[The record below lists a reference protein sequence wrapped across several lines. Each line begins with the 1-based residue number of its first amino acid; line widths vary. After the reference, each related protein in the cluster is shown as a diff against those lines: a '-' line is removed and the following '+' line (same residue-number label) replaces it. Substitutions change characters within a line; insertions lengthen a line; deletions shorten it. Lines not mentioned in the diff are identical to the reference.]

1 MILKASKRSGGR
13 QLGAHLLKTE
23 ENEHV
28 EIHEVSGFISDTVM
42 GAMNEAY
49 ALARGTKCQQ
59 YLFSM
64 SLSPP
69 AHESVRVEVFEK
81 ALADIEERL
90 NLTGQPRV
98 IVFHEKE
105 GRRHCHAVWSR
116 IDAETMTAKELPFFK
131 NRLNEIAKQLYLEN
145 GWAMPKGFANPK
157 LRDASNFTLDEWQQ
171 AKRAG
176 LDPREL
182 KSAVQECWKQS
193 DGAAAF
199 ASALEERGLFLARG
213 DRRGFVAVTIDGDV
227 FALARM
233 IDAKSKDVAS
243 RLGDPAKLR
252 SVEETKQFIGEQIV
266 PRLSRYIAEAKRI
279 ARHNME
285 PLIAKREAL
294 KVQHQAERQA
304 FDKSITARWNEE
316 QRIRASRLRKGIAGA
331 WDFLTGKYFKVRK
344 QNEMEAKF
352 ARERDSH
359 ERHALIHA
367 QHKDRQALQEL
378 IKENRRKEAERIL
391 GLYRDA
397 AKFRRMREGEAERD
411 RNGRTRD
418 ARSLSPK
425 PRDRGLDLG

>member
-157 LRDASNFTLDEWQQ
+157 LRDARNFTLDEWQQ
-171 AKRAG
+171 ATRAG

-243 RLGDPAKLR
+243 RLGNPANLR
-252 SVEETKQFIGEQIV
+252 SVDETKQFIGEQIA
-266 PRLSRYIAEAKRI
+266 PRLTRYIAEAKRI
-279 ARHNME
+279 AHHNMQ

-304 FDKSITARWNEE
+304 FDKSINARWNEE
-316 QRIRASRLRKGIAGA
+316 QRIRSSRLRKGIGGA

-344 QNEMEAKF
+344 QNEIEAKF

-359 ERHALIHA
+359 ERHALIRA
-367 QHKDRQALQEL
+367 QLEHRQALQEL
-378 IKENRRKEAERIL
+378 IKESRRKEAERIF

-411 RNGRTRD
+411 KDRGRNSTTMR
-418 ARSLSPK
+418 PK
-425 PRDRGLDLG
+425 RDRGLDLG

>member
-1 MILKASKRSGGR
+1 MIFKASKRSGGR
-13 QLGAHLLKTE
+13 QLGSHLLKTE

-49 ALARGTKCQQ
+49 AAARGTKCKQ

-81 ALADIEERL
+81 VIGDIEERL
-90 NLTGQPRV
+90 GLTGQPRV

-116 IDAETMTAKELPFFK
+116 INAETMTAIDMPFFK
-131 NRLNEIAKQLYLEN
+131 NKLQALAKDIYLEN
-145 GWAMPKGFANPK
+145 GWAMPKGFESPK
-157 LRDASNFTLDEWQQ
+157 LRDPRNFTLDEWQQ

-176 LDPREL
+176 IDPREL
-182 KSAVQECWKQS
+182 KSAVQDCWKRADS
-193 DGAAAF
+193 VGAF

-213 DRRGFVAVTIDGDV
+213 DRRGFVAITIDGDV
-227 FALARM
+227 FAISRM
-233 IDAKSKDVAS
+233 IDGKAKDVAA
-243 RLGDPAKLR
+243 RLGDPARLP
-252 SVEETKQFIGEQIV
+252 SVDDARARIATEIA

-279 ARHNME
+279 ARVNME

-304 FDKSITARWNEE
+304 TDRKIANRWNDE
-316 QRIRASRLRKGIAGA
+316 QRARAARIRKGIAGA
-331 WDFLTGKYFKVRK
+331 WDFLTGKYFRTRK

-359 ERHALIHA
+359 ERHALV
-367 QHKDRQALQEL
+367 QRQLKDRQALQHL
-378 IKENRRKEAERIL
+378 IRENRRKEAERIL
-391 GLYRDA
+391 TLYRDA
-397 AKFRRMREGEAERD
+397 ATYRRMQTGERD
-411 RNGRTRD
+411 KDRGRGSVALR
-418 ARSLSPK
+418 PK
-425 PRDRGLDLG
+425 RDRGLDLG

>member
-1 MILKASKRSGGR
+1 MIFKASKRSGGR
-13 QLGAHLLKTE
+13 QLGAHLLKAE

-49 ALARGTKCQQ
+49 ATARGTKCQR

-69 AHESVRVEVFEK
+69 AHESVRVETFEK
-81 ALADIEERL
+81 AISDIEERL
-90 NLTGQPRV
+90 GLTGQPRV

-116 IDAETMTAKELPFFK
+116 INAQTMTAIDMPFFK
-131 NRLNEIAKQLYLEN
+131 NKLQALAKDIYLEN
-145 GWAMPKGFANPK
+145 GWAMPKGFANPR
-157 LRDASNFTLDEWQQ
+157 LRDARNFSMHEWQQ

-176 LDPREL
+176 VDPREL
-182 KSAVQECWKQS
+182 KSAIIDCWQQADNAKS
-193 DGAAAF
+193 FAA
-199 ASALEERGLFLARG
+199 ALEERGLFLARG
-213 DRRGFVAVTIDGDV
+213 DQRSFVAVTIDGDV

-243 RLGDPAKLR
+243 RLGDPTKLR
-252 SVEETKQFIGEQIV
+252 SVDETKQFIGEQIA

-279 ARHNME
+279 AHHNML

-316 QRIRASRLRKGIAGA
+316 QRIRSSRLRKGIAGA
-331 WDFLTGKYFKVRK
+331 WDFLTGRYFKTRK

-397 AKFRRMREGEAERD
+397 AKFRRMRAGEAERD
-411 RNGRTRD
+411 KDRGQATATMR
-418 ARSLSPK
+418 PK
-425 PRDRGLDLG
+425 RDRGLDLG